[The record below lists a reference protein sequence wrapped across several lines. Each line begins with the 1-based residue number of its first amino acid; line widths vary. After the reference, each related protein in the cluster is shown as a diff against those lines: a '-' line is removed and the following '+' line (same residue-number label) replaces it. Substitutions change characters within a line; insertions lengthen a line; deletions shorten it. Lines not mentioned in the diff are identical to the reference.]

1 MIISDELRSHIKQ
14 DRLRFYAHSCMEMWT
29 AFHASDE
36 NEILSLLPQLISPSE
51 MAAWSAKLQNSD
63 GTLNPGPL
71 YGEYPGLEEIL
82 QRISS
87 DCGIYLDEM
96 EARIEE
102 NRAEI
107 SRVFFHDED
116 FGQITGLSN
125 ENADLHRHGRCMA
138 IVQTEKGP
146 FLYRPRD
153 VRFDVFYEKTVR
165 NFFSEFT
172 RAPRCISC
180 DGYGFSEFIPAAPVE
195 NESGI
200 AHYFYNF
207 GALAALIRALSGSDI
222 HAENILAAGTF
233 PVLVDLETIL
243 RPEARLLCRSSLP
256 AAEESFAGFY
266 RCSLGLSGILP
277 GFGEKNIINPLIGTD
292 SRTHSTPFIGTK
304 SYPVCGCEEDFL
316 RGLRAGYLRC
326 LEIREELLAGVRA
339 LADVPARVLIR
350 STAVYFK
357 LFEMRLSPDV
367 LRSGTGDAKL
377 KQELEK
383 VFISYQRDDL
393 LPVADCERKSLM
405 ENDIPLFHA
414 PGGSRDLFCDGVLIC
429 RDFFRKTA
437 LENAEAALLSM
448 NEDELRFETELFREA
463 LLRSGKPKIQENAQ
477 PEISQSI
484 SPDLLLREAE
494 EALLRLRRH
503 AVTSPAGDIS
513 WLAADPDSSLRP
525 MDCGLMNGFMGVGIF
540 ASAVLTEEKEA
551 GHVTSEVEKEA
562 GHVTSEDEIM
572 HPDAKDKTVHAAAE
586 EILGSVSKQ
595 YREMTASFSEDGSII
610 PAPCLSIGFD
620 RGAAGI
626 LLSLM
631 MMGKTDEAVSF
642 ARNFLPRIDYG
653 SPAKPDPGSIQK
665 SDSGFT
671 PKNDFTGGAAGLLQV
686 LCRCP
691 ELLRIREGRE
701 VAGRCVISLLKN
713 RKLET
718 KYGMLWETAA
728 KDRPLSGMGHGMA
741 GIACALNLARAALD
755 RGMLSESTFTR
766 RDLTDA
772 IDAAVSFEYAVYSE
786 KLKNWPD
793 FRGTPSP
800 DHGLLGFCSG
810 APGIGL
816 SMLSLIRNGYD
827 TREVR
832 TNLERAV
839 TACLA
844 QPLLYRDHLCCGNC
858 ARIDFLLE
866 VLREGERPDVREF
879 LNHFLAEMTA
889 RKNRTGEYTVI
900 PPDYENVFSAEFFY
914 GVSGIGYEM
923 LRVCDPGRFPSVLI

>member
-14 DRLRFYAHSCMEMWT
+14 DRLQFYAHSCMEMWT
-29 AFHASDE
+29 AFHASGE

-51 MAAWSAKLQNSD
+51 MAVWSAKLLNPD
-63 GTLNPGPL
+63 GTLKPGPL

-82 QRISS
+82 QRVSS
-87 DCGIYLDEM
+87 DCDIYLDEM
-96 EARIEE
+96 EARIEK
-102 NRAEI
+102 NRADI
-107 SRVFFHDED
+107 SRVFFHCED
-116 FGQITGLSN
+116 FGQVTGLSC
-125 ENADLHRHGRCMA
+125 ENADLHRHGRCTA

-172 RAPRCISC
+172 RAPLCISR
-180 DGYGFSEFIPAAPVE
+180 DGYGFSEFIPAVPIE

-266 RCSLGLSGILP
+266 SRSLGLSGILP

-304 SYPVCGCEEDFL
+304 SYPVYGYEEDFL

-326 LEIREELLAGVRA
+326 LEIKEDLLAGVRA
-339 LADVPARVLIR
+339 LADVPDRVLIR

-357 LFEMRLSPDV
+357 LLEMRLSPDV
-367 LRSGTGDAKL
+367 LRSGTGGAKL

-405 ENDIPLFHA
+405 ENDIPIFHA
-414 PGGSRDLFCDGVLIC
+414 PGGSRDLFCGGVLIC
-429 RDFFRKTA
+429 RDFFRKSA

-463 LLRSGKPKIQENAQ
+463 FLRSGKPKIQENAQ
-477 PEISQSI
+477 PDVSQNISANSSGSISPDFSGSI

-540 ASAVLTEEKEA
+540 ASAMLAAENETVNA
-551 GHVTSEVEKEA
+551 A
-562 GHVTSEDEIM
+562 AEDKIM
-572 HPDAKDKTVHAAAE
+572 HPDAKNKTVHTAAE
-586 EILGSVSKQ
+586 KILGSVFKQ
-595 YREMTASFSEDGSII
+595 YREMTASFSEDGSVI

-642 ARNFLPRIDYG
+642 ARNFLPRLDYG
-653 SPAKPDPGSIQK
+653 SPAKI
-665 SDSGFT
+665 DSNFS
-671 PKNDFTGGAAGLLQV
+671 PKNDLIGGAAGLLQV

-691 ELLRIREGRE
+691 ELLRIKEGRE
-701 VAGRCVISLLKN
+701 AAGRCVISLLEN
-713 RKLET
+713 RTLET
-718 KYGMLWETAA
+718 PYGMLWATAA

-755 RGMLSESTFTR
+755 RGMLSESSFTR
-766 RDLTDA
+766 RDLTGA
-772 IDAAVSFEYAVYSE
+772 IGAAVSFEYAVYSK

-800 DHGLLGFCSG
+800 DHSLLGFCSG

-816 SMLSLIRNGYD
+816 SMLSLIRNGCD
-827 TREVR
+827 SREVR
-832 TNLERAV
+832 MNLERAV
-839 TACLA
+839 EASLA
-844 QPLLYRDHLCCGNC
+844 QPLLYRDHLCCGNS

-866 VLREGERPDVREF
+866 VLREEERPDVREY

-889 RKNRTGEYTVI
+889 RKNHTGEYTTVLQ
-900 PPDYENVFSAEFFY
+900 DYENAFSAEFFY

-923 LRVCDPGRFPSVLI
+923 LRVCDPERFPSVLI

>member
-29 AFHASDE
+29 AFHASGE

-51 MAAWSAKLQNSD
+51 MAAWSAKLLNPD
-63 GTLNPGPL
+63 GTLNPQPL

-82 QRISS
+82 QRVSS

-107 SRVFFHDED
+107 SRVFFHGED
-116 FGQITGLSN
+116 FGQVAGLSC
-125 ENADLHRHGRCMA
+125 ENADLHRHGRCTA
-138 IVQTEKGP
+138 VLQTEKGP

-165 NFFSEFT
+165 NSFSEFT
-172 RAPRCISC
+172 RAPLCISRV
-180 DGYGFSEFIPAAPVE
+180 GYGFSEFIPAAPVE

-266 RCSLGLSGILP
+266 SRSLGLSGILP

-304 SYPVCGCEEDFL
+304 SYPVYGHEEDFL

-357 LFEMRLSPDV
+357 LLEMRLSPDV
-367 LRSGTGDAKL
+367 LRSGTGDSKL
-377 KQELEK
+377 KQELES

-405 ENDIPLFHA
+405 ENDIPIFHA
-414 PGGSRDLFCDGVLIC
+414 PGGSHDLFCGGVLIC
-429 RDFFRKTA
+429 RDFFRKSA

-463 LLRSGKPKIQENAQ
+463 FLRSGKPKIQENAQ
-477 PEISQSI
+477 PEIPQSI
-484 SPDLLLREAE
+484 SPDLSGIISSNSSGSISPDLLPREAE

-540 ASAVLTEEKEA
+540 ASAVLAAENETVNA
-551 GHVTSEVEKEA
+551 A
-562 GHVTSEDEIM
+562 AEDKIM

-586 EILGSVSKQ
+586 EILGSVFRQ
-595 YREMTASFSEDGSII
+595 YREMTASFSEDGSVI

-626 LLSLM
+626 LFSLM
-631 MMGKTDEAVSF
+631 MMGKTDAAVSF
-642 ARNFLPRIDYG
+642 ARHFLPRLDYG
-653 SPAKPDPGSIQK
+653 SSAKPDSGCSPIL
-665 SDSGFT
+665 DSGNVPKLDPDSVPELDPDSARKSASNCS
-671 PKNDFTGGAAGLLQV
+671 PKNDLIGGAAGLLQV

-691 ELLRIREGRE
+691 ELLRIKEGRE
-701 VAGRCVISLLKN
+701 AAGRCVISLLEN
-713 RKLET
+713 RTLET
-718 KYGMLWETAA
+718 PYGMLWATAA

-755 RGMLSESTFTR
+755 RGMLSESSFTR
-766 RDLTDA
+766 RDLTGA
-772 IDAAVSFEYAVYSE
+772 IGAAVSFEYAVYSK

-800 DHGLLGFCSG
+800 DHSLLGFCSG

-816 SMLSLIRNGYD
+816 SMLSLIRNGCD

-832 TNLERAV
+832 IS
-839 TACLA
+839 
-844 QPLLYRDHLCCGNC
+844 G
-858 ARIDFLLE
+858 
-866 VLREGERPDVREF
+866 EG
-879 LNHFLAEMTA
+879 
-889 RKNRTGEYTVI
+889 
-900 PPDYENVFSAEFFY
+900 S
-914 GVSGIGYEM
+914 
-923 LRVCDPGRFPSVLI
+923 

>member
-14 DRLRFYAHSCMEMWT
+14 DRLQFYAHSCMEMWT
-29 AFHASDE
+29 AFHASGE

-51 MAAWSAKLQNSD
+51 MAVWSAKLLNPD
-63 GTLNPGPL
+63 GTLKPGPL

-82 QRISS
+82 QRVSS
-87 DCGIYLDEM
+87 DCDIYLDEM
-96 EARIEE
+96 EARIEK
-102 NRAEI
+102 NRADI
-107 SRVFFHDED
+107 SRVFFHCED
-116 FGQITGLSN
+116 FGQVTGLSC
-125 ENADLHRHGRCMA
+125 ENADLHRHGRCTA

-172 RAPRCISC
+172 RAPLCISR
-180 DGYGFSEFIPAAPVE
+180 DGYGFSEFIPAVPIE

-266 RCSLGLSGILP
+266 SRSLGLSGILP

-304 SYPVCGCEEDFL
+304 SYPVYGYEEDFL

-326 LEIREELLAGVRA
+326 LEIKEDLLAGVRA
-339 LADVPARVLIR
+339 LADVPDRVLIR

-357 LFEMRLSPDV
+357 LLEMRLSPDV
-367 LRSGTGDAKL
+367 LRSGTGGAKL

-405 ENDIPLFHA
+405 ENDIPIFHA
-414 PGGSRDLFCDGVLIC
+414 PGGSRDLFCGGVLIC
-429 RDFFRKTA
+429 RDFFRKSA

-463 LLRSGKPKIQENAQ
+463 FLRSGKPKIQENAQ
-477 PEISQSI
+477 PDVSQNISANSSGSISPDFSGSI

-540 ASAVLTEEKEA
+540 ASAMLAAENETVNA
-551 GHVTSEVEKEA
+551 A
-562 GHVTSEDEIM
+562 AEDEIM
-572 HPDAKDKTVHAAAE
+572 HPDAKNKTVHAAAE
-586 EILGSVSKQ
+586 EILGSVFRQ
-595 YREMTASFSEDGSII
+595 YREMTASFSEDGSVI

-642 ARNFLPRIDYG
+642 ARNFLPRLDYG
-653 SPAKPDPGSIQK
+653 SPAKT
-665 SDSGFT
+665 DSNFS
-671 PKNDFTGGAAGLLQV
+671 PKNDLIGGAAGLLQV

-691 ELLRIREGRE
+691 ELLRIKEGRE
-701 VAGRCVISLLKN
+701 AAGRCVISLLEN
-713 RKLET
+713 RTLET
-718 KYGMLWETAA
+718 SYGMLWATAA

-755 RGMLSESTFTR
+755 RGMLSESSFTR
-766 RDLTDA
+766 RDLTGA
-772 IDAAVSFEYAVYSE
+772 IGAAVSFEYAVYSE

-800 DHGLLGFCSG
+800 DHSLLGFCSG

-816 SMLSLIRNGYD
+816 SMLSLIRNGCD

-832 TNLERAV
+832 ISLERAV
-839 TACLA
+839 EASLA
-844 QPLLYRDHLCCGNC
+844 QPLLYRDHLCCGNS

-866 VLREGERPDVREF
+866 VLREKERPDVREF

-889 RKNRTGEYTVI
+889 RKNRTGEYTTVLQ
-900 PPDYENVFSAEFFY
+900 DYENAFSAEFFY

-923 LRVCDPGRFPSVLI
+923 LRVCDPERFPSVLI